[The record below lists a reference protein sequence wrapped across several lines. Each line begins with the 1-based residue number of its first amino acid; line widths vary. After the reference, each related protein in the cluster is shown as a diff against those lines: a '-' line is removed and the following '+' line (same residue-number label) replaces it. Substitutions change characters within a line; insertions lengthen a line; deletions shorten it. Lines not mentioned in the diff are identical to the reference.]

1 MIEDD
6 SFAVPEEKK
15 SDKKPPRREDL
26 SEQITKTIEKRP
38 GDEVRCTWVSGDNY
52 RCNWWAQLSTD
63 GYDNPSMM
71 GLLVTTHRVRRS
83 RFLHVTREAGKLVIT
98 ELAEPPPSR
107 DRYDDDVPRAGAR

>member
-6 SFAVPEEKK
+6 SFAATPEKAP
-15 SDKKPPRREDL
+15 DKKAPRRVEDL
-26 SEQITKTIEKRP
+26 SEQITRAVEKRP
-38 GDEVRCTWVSGDNY
+38 GDEVRCTWVSGDKY

-63 GYDNPSMM
+63 GYDNPSMA

-98 ELAEPPPSR
+98 ELAEPPSHR
-107 DRYDDDVPRAGAR
+107 EGGGDQSAR